1 MTKTLLFL
9 TLMLVA
15 PVAVAEEQYTLTM
28 SNAIGFIPS
37 SSEYTCRIDDRNLK
51 INCLN
56 HKDSK
61 GNYQQ
66 RKKAVSKKEKPDLLE
81 ITIPGT
87 CNEEYPCMCASPN
100 KKCSCLCYFK
110 NNEKLFINCHS
121 ECFEVQ
127 PAEEAKPEVLTESEA
142 FERLDRTGNL
152 SDTIIVK
159 DNCPKIDCGLNN
171 PSGKMCTFD
180 KNGCA
185 VYVEQSDAEPDP
197 IVENWCQANCSLYKP
212 VEQSDA
218 EKWREECDSKIASI
232 KSFQEYGLKISSDS
246 WAEVNVYCTRA
257 LIEEMRNN

>member
-1 MTKTLLFL
+1 MRRQYVTNISLSAIVLMMFL
-9 TLMLVA
+9 A

-127 PAEEAKPEVLTESEA
+127 PAEEAKPLIHKATFLMNCRYEDNALVEGNSE
-142 FERLDRTGNL
+142 
-152 SDTIIVK
+152 K
-159 DNCPKIDCGLNN
+159 CPKKYWDGERKAKKLGI
-171 PSGKMCTFD
+171 
-180 KNGCA
+180 
-185 VYVEQSDAEPDP
+185 
-197 IVENWCQANCSLYKP
+197 
-212 VEQSDA
+212 EQSDA

-232 KSFQEYGLKISSDS
+232 KSFQEYDLKISSDS